1 MPIYP
6 HHIPL
11 IERLKTEFTREKV
24 TAELHR
30 RTVQPRIQLVSRW
43 AMITRK
49 MKREE
54 PSHDV
59 LTDFTELIHSC
70 LHGFSPY
77 NEHWY
82 IVEDAIP
89 NLILLL
95 SSTID
100 SEVVNALKVLHN
112 GVINPGQIR
121 DTSISSGIIPR
132 LVALLSSN
140 TRCGETERL
149 EIPRLAASTLEG
161 VVSGSLRNPRQKAL
175 VEAGAIPPLVNLTI
189 RNPKIPDARRV
200 LVRIALGDDECREA
214 VMKAGGYDI
223 FKTAIDKKREWEW
236 DPVMILWMR
245 EIIEYD
251 KDTFNDHLLKNLFQ
265 FC

>member
-1 MPIYP
+1 M
-6 HHIPL
+6 
-11 IERLKTEFTREKV
+11 
-24 TAELHR
+24 
-30 RTVQPRIQLVSRW
+30 VSRW

-59 LTDFTELIHSC
+59 PTDFTKLIDSC

-121 DTSISSGIIPR
+121 DTSISLGIIPR

-140 TRCGETERL
+140 TRYG

-161 VVSGSLRNPRQKAL
+161 IVSGSLKNPRQNAL
-175 VEAGAIPPLVNLTI
+175 VEAGAIPPLVNLI
-189 RNPKIPDARRV
+189 NRNPKIPDARRV
-200 LVRIALGDDECREA
+200 LVRIALGDEECREA

-223 FKTAIDKKREWEW
+223 FKNAIDKRWEW
-236 DPVMILWMR
+236 DNVMILWMK
-245 EIIEYD
+245 EI
-251 KDTFNDHLLKNLFQ
+251 LRPVRV
-265 FC
+265 

>member
-11 IERLKTEFTREKV
+11 IERLKTEFTKEKV
-24 TAELHR
+24 AAELYR
-30 RTVQPRIQLVSRW
+30 RELSERVSRW

-59 LTDFTELIHSC
+59 LTDFTELIYSC
-70 LHGFSPY
+70 LHGFNPY
-77 NEHWY
+77 DEHWY

-95 SSTID
+95 SSSID
-100 SEVVNALKVLHN
+100 SEVMCALKVLHN
-112 GVINPGQIR
+112 GAINPGQIR

-132 LVALLSSN
+132 LVDLLSSN
-140 TRCGETERL
+140 TRCG

-161 VVSGSLRNPRQKAL
+161 IVSGSLRNPRQKAL

-189 RNPKIPDARRV
+189 RNPKIPDARRE
-200 LVRIALGDDECREA
+200 LVRIALGDEECREA
-214 VMKAGGYDI
+214 VMKAGGYDL
-223 FKTAIDKKREWEW
+223 FKNAIDKKREWEW
-236 DPVMILWMR
+236 DNVMILWMK

-251 KDTFNDHLLKNLFQ
+251 KDAFNNHLLKNLFQ

>member
-11 IERLKTEFTREKV
+11 IERLKTEFTKEKV
-24 TAELHR
+24 AAELYR
-30 RTVQPRIQLVSRW
+30 RELSKRVSRW

-59 LTDFTELIHSC
+59 LTDFTELIYSC

-95 SSTID
+95 SSTIE

-140 TRCGETERL
+140 TRYRETERL

-161 VVSGSLRNPRQKAL
+161 IVAGSLKNPRQNAL
-175 VEAGAIPPLVNLTI
+175 VEAGAIPPLVNLI
-189 RNPKIPDARRV
+189 NRNPKNPDARRV
-200 LVRIALGDDECREA
+200 LVRIALGDEECREA

-223 FKTAIDKKREWEW
+223 FKNAIDKRWEW
-236 DPVMILWMR
+236 DNVMILWMK
-245 EIIEYD
+245 EI
-251 KDTFNDHLLKNLFQ
+251 LRPVRV
-265 FC
+265 